1 MHLPSGPLTSLRNR
15 RVRRARVVI
24 EDALRHLH
32 AAEERGRQA
41 TVESLAGALGVSTRQ
56 ATELARSLHERGLA
70 TSEEGLRL
78 TPAGERW
85 ARSVVRAHRLWER
98 YLADEVR
105 KPAADLHRL
114 ADREEHRLR
123 PDEVERIAAR
133 LGYPERDPHGD
144 PIPTTAGELR
154 VLAAVPLTMLPEGS
168 WGEIVHLE
176 DEPEVVYARLA
187 ELGLEPGQAVIL
199 RESSGKRFAFE
210 ADGLPC
216 ELPAVDAANVFVA
229 PALGPPP
236 PARPTLADLEVG
248 ETASIRALRVTGLGR
263 RRLLDLGFTPGAVV
277 ACELASPFGEPNA
290 YRIRGTLIALRPEE
304 ARRIEIERA
313 GEEHP

>member
-1 MHLPSGPLTSLRNR
+1 MARLRTR
-15 RVRRARVVI
+15 RARRARVVI

-32 AAEERGRQA
+32 AAEEHGRQA
-41 TVESLAGALGVSTRQ
+41 SVESLAGALGISTRQ
-56 ATELARSLHERGLA
+56 AAELARGLHERGLA
-70 TSEEGLRL
+70 TTRAGLRL

-105 KPAADLHRL
+105 KPAVDLHRL
-114 ADREEHRLR
+114 ADREEHRLQ

-154 VLAAVPLTMLPEGS
+154 ALAAVPLTVLPEGA

-176 DEPEVVYARLA
+176 DEPEAVYAKLA
-187 ELGLEPGQAVIL
+187 ELGLEPGQAVL
-199 RESSGKRFAFE
+199 VRGSSGERLVFE
-210 ADGLPC
+210 VDGAPC

-229 PALGPPP
+229 PAPGPLP

-248 ETASIRALRVTGLGR
+248 NAARIRALRVTGLGR
-263 RRLLDLGFTPGAVV
+263 RRLLDLGFTPGTTVE
-277 ACELASPFGEPNA
+277 CELASPFGEPRG
-290 YRIRGTLIALRPEE
+290 YRIRGTLIALRPDE
-304 ARRIEIERA
+304 ARRIEIERT
-313 GEEHP
+313 GEASP